1 MIDWLRSRRVQEDRM
16 SWFLGSLM
24 IFGLWLIL
32 RPKQLTTNEIVKK
45 YAARQQARIDRD
57 EAREK
62 QFKANVEAHKKR
74 ATNERTEASDRVE
87 RRLSAY
93 LFFDVKQTSRLVDGV
108 QARFTDKTRE
118 WCAEKAISDLERDRQ
133 I

>member
-1 MIDWLRSRRVQEDRM
+1 M
-16 SWFLGSLM
+16 
-24 IFGLWLIL
+24 
-32 RPKQLTTNEIVKK
+32 TTNEIVKK

-108 QARFTDKTRE
+108 QARFPDKTRE